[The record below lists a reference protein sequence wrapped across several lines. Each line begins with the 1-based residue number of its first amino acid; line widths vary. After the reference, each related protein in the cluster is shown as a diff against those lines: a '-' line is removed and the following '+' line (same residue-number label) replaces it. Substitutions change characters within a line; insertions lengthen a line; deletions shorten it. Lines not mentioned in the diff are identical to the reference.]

1 MAGTGLG
8 IGVSLA
14 SIARLAAS
22 TTAIQLGI
30 TGTDLITQDGRNLIT
45 QDGKNIHTSPIYL
58 VNSSLLATISIAL
71 PPNTYDGLTTNG
83 YPIFSAALI
92 A

>member
-1 MAGTGLG
+1 MAGIGLG

-45 QDGKNIHTSPIYL
+45 QDGKSIHTSPIYL
-58 VNSSLLATISIAL
+58 VNQSG
-71 PPNTYDGLTTNG
+71 DFLTTQVAG
-83 YPIFSAALI
+83 QLI
-92 A
+92 AIE